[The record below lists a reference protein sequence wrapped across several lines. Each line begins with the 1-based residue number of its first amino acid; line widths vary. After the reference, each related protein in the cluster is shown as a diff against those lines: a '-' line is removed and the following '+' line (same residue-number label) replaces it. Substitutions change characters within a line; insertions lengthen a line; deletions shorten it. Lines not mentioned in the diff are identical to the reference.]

1 MLYINIEK
9 RSRHRESAQDR
20 QDSLSLE
27 MEDNKDNGNPSSDK
41 EGSPETVLKVQ
52 YSGQDDSKEKATEVN

>member
-20 QDSLSLE
+20 QDSLPLE
-27 MEDNKDNGNPSSDK
+27 MEDSKDNGNPSSDK
-41 EGSPETVLKVQ
+41 EGSK
-52 YSGQDDSKEKATEVN
+52 